1 MCLHAMTEMLWWIL
15 NLVNTWGRWFFN
27 QWDRQHRRKNLSRSW
42 TYDLWLLVQ
51 MFQII
56 SLTVIF
62 LCCTFFQKHKVFA
75 FVRNGLSN
83 NILQETCFLM
93 IIIELNLARLISLL
107 FLSIL
112 WFIYCFK
119 FWLSYTSNQ
128 YFLIICSIKHWKSK
142 RKKMQTRIYQL

>member
-27 QWDRQHRRKNLSRSW
+27 QWDRQHRRKHLSRSW

-93 IIIELNLARLISLL
+93 IIIELNLARLISLP
-107 FLSIL
+107 FCDSFIALSFDWVIL
-112 WFIYCFK
+112 VINIF
-119 FWLSYTSNQ
+119 
-128 YFLIICSIKHWKSK
+128 
-142 RKKMQTRIYQL
+142 